1 MVAKSW
7 TQLRDQHNLI
17 ELSQCSEGNS
27 PPKLDYEWK
36 DTIKQDR
43 KMKNAL
49 PLQSCDHMFQ
59 NLLACLLEMQTPK
72 PLSPLLKQT
81 FQDKN

>member
-1 MVAKSW
+1 
-7 TQLRDQHNLI
+7 
-17 ELSQCSEGNS
+17 
-27 PPKLDYEWK
+27 
-36 DTIKQDR
+36 
-43 KMKNAL
+43 MKNAL